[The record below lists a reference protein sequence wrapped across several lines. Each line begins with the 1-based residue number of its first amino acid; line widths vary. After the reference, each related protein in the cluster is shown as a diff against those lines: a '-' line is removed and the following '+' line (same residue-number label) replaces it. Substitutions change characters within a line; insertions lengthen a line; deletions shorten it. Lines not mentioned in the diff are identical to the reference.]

1 MKGLKK
7 KVLIGSIIFTL
18 TGCSSSASV
27 SSAVPSSSASS
38 SVTQSTDSKLTVY
51 MPSPSGLN
59 KKYIEQFQKD
69 TGITVDLFEGTTGE
83 ISARLEAEAANPVA
97 DVVVLA
103 SWADGLRYK
112 QKDMLQ
118 SYPDASNK
126 DKLKDG
132 YVDSDSMLFGT
143 SASALGVIYNTT
155 LIPSLNADWSDL
167 ADTQYKNQLAVPDPT
182 KSGSCKDF
190 LAGYM
195 SAFGDNGWN
204 VWQKLADNGMTVS
217 GANKAA
223 LESVTTGEKAILVA
237 GVDYNAYSS
246 IAQGEPLAIYYPKS
260 GTVINPRPAMILKT
274 SSHVANAQK
283 FIDYLMSDEAQKMV
297 TNAYLLPG
305 RTDITCDNRANY
317 SDIKEFSY
325 DWSWMVEHGKEV
337 AEKFDA
343 LSSK

>member
-1 MKGLKK
+1 MKKFVKK
-7 KVLIGSIIFTL
+7 ILTGSIAAVL
-18 TGCSSSASV
+18 AGCTSSASAA
-27 SSAVPSSSASS
+27 SASPAASSASS
-38 SVTQSTDSKLTVY
+38 AAQSTDSKLTVY

-59 KKYIEQFQKD
+59 KKYIEQFQKE

-112 QKDMLQ
+112 EKGMLQ
-118 SYPDASNK
+118 SYAGASNK

-132 YVDSDSMLFGT
+132 YVDADSMLFGT
-143 SASALGVIYNTT
+143 SASALGVIYNTK
-155 LIPSLNADWSDL
+155 LISSLNADWNEL
-167 ADTQYKNQLAVPDPT
+167 ADAAYKDQLTVPDPT

-195 SAFGDNGWN
+195 SAYGDEGWST
-204 VWQKLADNGMTVS
+204 WQKLADNGMTVS

-246 IAQGEPLAIYYPKS
+246 IAQGEPLAIYYPAS

-274 SSHVANAQK
+274 SAHAANAQK
-283 FIDYLMSDEAQKMV
+283 FIDYLMSDEAQKLV
-297 TNAYLLPG
+297 ANAYLLPG
-305 RTDITCDNRANY
+305 RTDIKCDSRANY
-317 SDIKEFSY
+317 SDIKEFKY
-325 DWSWMVEHGKEV
+325 DWSWMVDHGKEV
-337 AEKFDA
+337 AEKFNA